1 MVWPSPTVHT
11 VDGEIVHYLEKPLAV
26 GATVTGVLDYDRR
39 FALMQQ
45 HSGEHIVSGLIFSH
59 YGLHNVGFHM
69 GRDAV
74 TIDFDGFLT
83 DEQLKTLE
91 LEANQAIWA
100 DQPVE
105 VLWPDREN
113 PLPAFPTEAKRSSRA
128 RCGWC
133 AWARWIFAP
142 AAASMWRTPARS
154 ASSNSSPASASTR
167 ACALKCSPAPRPMP
181 IWRQFGSRTS
191 PSPGQLSAKP
201 LETAKVVSKLR
212 GDLEEAKQRA
222 AQLEE
227 QLFSLRAQALS
238 GAGDVLLIEDKPLK
252 PDSLRRLADAVQTCC
267 GGRCAVFAPTADGYA
282 YALGQPGG
290 EPQGAGE
297 ADESGSFR
305 RGGGKA
311 EFAQAPCG
319 QTAPPSRPSSGRRRH
334 DSGHRPPYLRKS
346 VLHRR
351 ANKRRLLPG
360 LRQDGLLCRVEQDHL
375 VLPRLEALPPHSALT
390 RLLLRGSPRLL
401 PLGRRHP
408 HATGRAFPTVPP
420 SPCGIYAPTRP
431 LFALG
436 AGESLWRWY
445 QANRFC
451 GHCGGKMTKG
461 KTERSLVCP
470 ACGQVVYPKICPGVI
485 AAGSTTATGCS

>member
-1 MVWPSPTVHT
+1 METERLYEKDVHLRTFTAQVLACQAGKHGYHVVLDRTAFYPEGGGQPGDQGTLDGVAVTDVHT

-83 DEQLKTLE
+83 DEQLNTLE

-105 VLWPDREN
+105 VLWPDRET
-113 PLPAFPTEAKRSSRA
+113 LSQLSYRSKKAIEGAVRLVRMGSVDLCA
-128 RCGWC
+128 CCGVHV
-133 AWARWIFAP
+133 AHTGEIGLIKFLSSQRFHEGVRIEMLAGAP
-142 AAASMWRTPARS
+142 AYAYLAAVWQQNKSVS
-154 ASSNSSPASASTR
+154 
-167 ACALKCSPAPRPMP
+167 
-181 IWRQFGSRTS
+181 
-191 PSPGQLSAKP
+191 GQLSAKP

-227 QLFSLRAQALS
+227 QLFSLRAQAFS
-238 GAGDVLLIEDKPLK
+238 GAGNVLLIEDKPLK

-290 EPQGAGE
+290 DLRALVKELNA
-297 ADESGSFR
+297 ALSG
-305 RGGGKA
+305 RGGGKPA
-311 EFAQAPCG
+311 FVQG
-319 QTAPPSRPSSGRRRH
+319 SIQTG
-334 DSGHRPPYLRKS
+334 
-346 VLHRR
+346 
-351 ANKRRLLPG
+351 
-360 LRQDGLLCRVEQDHL
+360 E
-375 VLPRLEALPPHSALT
+375 EAI
-390 RLLLRGSPRLL
+390 
-401 PLGRRHP
+401 
-408 HATGRAFPTVPP
+408 RAF
-420 SPCGIYAPTRP
+420 
-431 LFALG
+431 FA
-436 AGESLWRWY
+436 
-445 QANRFC
+445 
-451 GHCGGKMTKG
+451 GK
-461 KTERSLVCP
+461 
-470 ACGQVVYPKICPGVI
+470 
-485 AAGSTTATGCS
+485 

>member
-1 MVWPSPTVHT
+1 METERLYEKDVHLRTFTAQVLACQAGKHGFDVVLDRTAFYPEGGGQPGDQGTLDGVAVTDVHT

-100 DQPVE
+100 DLPVE
-105 VLWPDREN
+105 VLWPDRETLAQ
-113 PLPAFPTEAKRSSRA
+113 LPYRSKKVIAGAVRLVRMGSVDLCA
-128 RCGWC
+128 CCGVHV
-133 AWARWIFAP
+133 AHTGEIGLIKLLSSQRFHEGVRIEMLAGAP
-142 AAASMWRTPARS
+142 AYAHLAAVWQQNKSVS
-154 ASSNSSPASASTR
+154 
-167 ACALKCSPAPRPMP
+167 
-181 IWRQFGSRTS
+181 
-191 PSPGQLSAKP
+191 GQLSAKP

-227 QLFSLRAQALS
+227 QLFSLRAQAFS

-290 EPQGAGE
+290 DLRALVRRMNQTL
-297 ADESGSFR
+297 SG

-311 EFAQAPCG
+311 EFAQG
-319 QTAPPSRPSSGRRRH
+319 
-334 DSGHRPPYLRKS
+334 S
-346 VLHRR
+346 VR
-351 ANKRRLLPG
+351 ADRAAI
-360 LRQDGLLCRVEQDHL
+360 
-375 VLPRLEALPPHSALT
+375 EAFFREETP
-390 RLLLRGSPRLL
+390 
-401 PLGRRHP
+401 
-408 HATGRAFPTVPP
+408 
-420 SPCGIYAPTRP
+420 
-431 LFALG
+431 
-436 AGESLWRWY
+436 
-445 QANRFC
+445 
-451 GHCGGKMTKG
+451 
-461 KTERSLVCP
+461 
-470 ACGQVVYPKICPGVI
+470 
-485 AAGSTTATGCS
+485 

>member
-1 MVWPSPTVHT
+1 MVLDRTAFYPEGGGQPGDQGTLDGVAVTDVHT

-100 DQPVE
+100 DLPVE
-105 VLWPDREN
+105 VLWPDRETLAQ
-113 PLPAFPTEAKRSSRA
+113 LPYRSKKVIAGAVRLVRMGSVDLCA
-128 RCGWC
+128 CCGVHV
-133 AWARWIFAP
+133 AHTGEIGLIKFLSSQRFHEGVRIEMLAGAP
-142 AAASMWRTPARS
+142 AYAHLAAVWQQNKSVS
-154 ASSNSSPASASTR
+154 
-167 ACALKCSPAPRPMP
+167 
-181 IWRQFGSRTS
+181 
-191 PSPGQLSAKP
+191 GQLSAKP

-252 PDSLRRLADAVQTCC
+252 PDSLSRLADAVQTCC

-290 EPQGAGE
+290 DLRALVKRMNQAL
-297 ADESGSFR
+297 SG
-305 RGGGKA
+305 RGCGKA
-311 EFAQAPCG
+311 EFAQG
-319 QTAPPSRPSSGRRRH
+319 
-334 DSGHRPPYLRKS
+334 S
-346 VLHRR
+346 VR
-351 ANKRRLLPG
+351 ADRAAI
-360 LRQDGLLCRVEQDHL
+360 
-375 VLPRLEALPPHSALT
+375 EAFFREETP
-390 RLLLRGSPRLL
+390 
-401 PLGRRHP
+401 
-408 HATGRAFPTVPP
+408 
-420 SPCGIYAPTRP
+420 
-431 LFALG
+431 
-436 AGESLWRWY
+436 
-445 QANRFC
+445 
-451 GHCGGKMTKG
+451 
-461 KTERSLVCP
+461 
-470 ACGQVVYPKICPGVI
+470 
-485 AAGSTTATGCS
+485 